1 MLSALSFPN
10 IDPVLFSIGS
20 LQVRWYGLF
29 YIIAFVIGYI
39 FIKKNLRKKEVNITN
54 EQYDTMLFNTLLG
67 VIIGGRL
74 GYVLFYNLSEY
85 LQHPLKIFAV
95 WEGGMSFHGG
105 AIAVLLLGYFFVK
118 RNRLRFYPLADAVV
132 PFAALGLG
140 LGRIGNFI
148 NAELYGRV
156 TNVPWAMIFPGSDG
170 LPRHPSQLYQAFFEG
185 LLLFVILQFLYTKR
199 LKEGFVFWTFIAL
212 YGVFR
217 FFIEFYRE
225 PDPQLGFVILD
236 FTMGQVLCFLMII
249 TASIGFYNLYKPK
262 VAKK

>member
-1 MLSALSFPN
+1 MFSALTFPR
-10 IDPVLFSIGS
+10 IDPVLYSIGT
-20 LQVRWYGLF
+20 LQIRWYGLF

-39 FIKKNLRKKEVNITN
+39 FIKKNLRKKDVKITN
-54 EQYDTMLFNTLLG
+54 EQYDTMLFYTLLG
-67 VIIGGRL
+67 VVIGGRL

-85 LQHPLKIFAV
+85 IQNPLKIFAV

-105 AIAVLLLGYFFVK
+105 AIVVLLLGYYFVK

-170 LPRHPSQLYQAFFEG
+170 LPRHPSQLYQAFLEG
-185 LLLFVILQFLYTKR
+185 FLMFVILQFFYAKR
-199 LKEGFVFWTFIAL
+199 LKEGFVFWTFIGL

-217 FFIEFYRE
+217 FFIEYYRE
-225 PDPQLGFVILD
+225 PDPQLGFVLLN
-236 FTMGQVLCFLMII
+236 FTMGQVLCFVMII
-249 TASIGFYNLYKPK
+249 VAAYGFYRLYKPGLK
-262 VAKK
+262 RN